1 MKKILISVFLLL
13 GTFSLV
19 SAEIGVNIGASGSIG
34 LYDTKGS
41 ETDVGPDATETHTS
55 QTQEMLGGMASVFI
69 EKELG
74 FLPGP
79 LKRITIGYDKVVHEI
94 KTGNASSTRSDLD
107 PNHTSNYAFDRK
119 NTIGATIDNINTVY
133 ATVRITDW
141 LYVKHGAMEAD
152 VISTESLETGS
163 TYGNKSIDGTV
174 NAIGLNFET
183 EGGVFT
189 RLEYE
194 DIQLDGFSLTSETN
208 AQNSIKLNDINGAS
222 YKISIGKAF

>member
-13 GTFSLV
+13 GTFSLA
-19 SAEIGVNIGASGSIG
+19 SADIGVNIGASGSIG
-34 LYDTKGS
+34 LYDTTGS
-41 ETDVGPDATETHTS
+41 ETDVGPNVTETNT
-55 QTQEMLGGMASVFI
+55 TKKQEMLGGMASVFI

-94 KTGNASSTRSDLD
+94 KTGSASHTVSDLD
-107 PNHTSNYAFDRK
+107 GDHVLNENFDRK
-119 NTIGATIDNINTVY
+119 NTIGATIDNINTIY

-141 LYVKHGAMEAD
+141 LYVKHGSMEAD

-163 TYGNKSIDGTV
+163 VYGNASIDGKV

-183 EGGVFT
+183 ESGIFT
-189 RLEYE
+189 RFEYE
-194 DIQLDGFSLTSETN
+194 DIQLDGFTLQSSNANNSVKLT
-208 AQNSIKLNDINGAS
+208 DINGSS
-222 YKISIGKAF
+222 YKVSIGKAF

>member
-34 LYDTKGS
+34 LYDTKGT
-41 ETDVGPDATETHTS
+41 ETDIGLNATETNTS
-55 QTQEMLGGMASVFI
+55 KKQEMLGGMASVFI

-79 LKRITIGYDKVVHEI
+79 LKRLTIGYDQVLHEI

-107 PNHTSNYAFDRK
+107 GDHVLNRNFDRK
-119 NTIGATIDNINTVY
+119 NSIGATIDDISTVY
-133 ATVRITDW
+133 ATLRITDW
-141 LYVKHGAMEAD
+141 LYLKHGSMSAD
-152 VISTESLETGS
+152 IISTETLETGS
-163 TYGNKSIDGTV
+163 TYGNTSIDGTV

-183 EGGVFT
+183 EGGIFT
-189 RLEYE
+189 RFEYE
-194 DIQLDGFSLTSETN
+194 DIQLDGFTLASENN
-208 AQNSIKLNDINGAS
+208 ANNSVKLSDINGAS